1 MTFKKLASSSKFFA
15 VLLILAIALLMFIG
29 SVSYK
34 QVVRLG
40 ESANW
45 VTHTLQINK
54 EINQLFTYYDQMQS
68 TEFKNVL
75 LRDTLGISSFKVY
88 QPEVLA
94 SFKKLKELTGHNPT
108 QQKTLLKVSQWQ
120 DSLYQALSVISQ
132 IPYQKSTY
140 SEGDQ
145 NKITDVSS
153 AVTQLN
159 LLENQMQR
167 EMQLQLTKRTEE
179 YKSQIFFTPI
189 MTLLLGT
196 FALFIFV
203 ISFLQINAQRKKTV
217 TAERFMQKIIAST
230 DNIISYF
237 LPVYDASGEIKD
249 FIIEFT
255 NEKIEVVLG
264 EKSKDIAHR
273 KMSELIPINFQN
285 GIFEELVA
293 VIKEGTPRKFEKLF
307 DYNGNSFWFK
317 TTAVIMEKGVL
328 TTSTDIT
335 AEQQHAKHLK
345 ILNEKLETQN
355 NQLEETKAL
364 LNNILE
370 STSNTI
376 SHLSTE
382 RDLNGKVSDFKYLFT
397 NKESE
402 RLTGKQTSEVI
413 GNSISKI
420 FPFVHESGLFD
431 LMVKCAD
438 KGIIATHEAQYT
450 LKGEAVWI
458 HTTMN
463 KLDNGITLTSYDITQ
478 IVTSKQRLLELNE
491 QLTIQNSILNDA
503 ETEANIGSY
512 RLKITNME
520 SHMSDNFYRLLECEP
535 NEFIL
540 SPENYR
546 PFIHPKD
553 LKIYDEK
560 VKLAIED
567 KIISN
572 FRYRII
578 TKSGKVKYLQN
589 TGHYLQNEF
598 IGVVRDI
605 TKELQNEQKLKDKNL
620 ELKHSNNEL
629 ESFNR
634 VASHDLQEPL
644 RKIQLFISRI
654 TDSGSDNF
662 SGQQEEYL
670 NKIAISANRMQTLIK
685 YLLSYSRINIS
696 KKDYVLVDLNLVMEK
711 VLDDLEAP
719 IKESGMEI
727 QIADLPEV
735 KGVPFQLEQLF
746 SNLVSNSV
754 KYHSTQQSPK
764 VTIDCRKLERSEI
777 QHDFRKK
784 AKQYYCIS
792 IEDNGIGFDQKDSDK
807 IFELFQRLHHKNEY
821 SGSGIGLAI
830 CKKIVGKHKGHI
842 VAQSEPNK
850 GASFFIYLPA

>member
-1 MTFKKLASSSKFFA
+1 MTFKKLVSSSKFFA

-40 ESANW
+40 ESADW
-45 VTHTLQINK
+45 VSHTLKINK
-54 EINQLFTYYDQMQS
+54 EINQLFSYYDQMQS

-94 SFKKLKELTGHNPT
+94 SFKKLKELTGHKPA

-120 DSLYQALSVISQ
+120 DSLYHALGVISQ
-132 IPYQKSTY
+132 IPYQKSNY

-145 NKITDVSS
+145 NKIADVGS

-167 EMQLQLTKRTEE
+167 EMHFQLAKRTEE

-203 ISFLQINAQRKKTV
+203 ISYLQINAQRRKTV
-217 TAERFMQKIIAST
+217 TAEKFLQNILAST

-237 LPVYDASGEIKD
+237 LPIYDDSGEIKD
-249 FIIEFT
+249 FNLEFT
-255 NEKIEVVLG
+255 NEQIEGILG
-264 EKSKDIAHR
+264 EKTENIINR

-285 GIFEELVA
+285 GIFEELA
-293 VIKEGTPRKFEKLF
+293 TVIKEGTPRKFEKFF

-317 TTAVIMEKGVL
+317 TTAVKMENGVL
-328 TTSTDIT
+328 TTSTDST
-335 AEQQHAKHLK
+335 AERQHTQNLK
-345 ILNEKLETQN
+345 ILNEKLEIQN
-355 NQLEETKAL
+355 KQLEETKAF

-382 RDLNGKVSDFKYLFT
+382 RDEDGKVTDFKYLFT
-397 NKESE
+397 NKESV

-420 FPFVHESGLFD
+420 YPFVHETGLFD

-438 KGIIATHEAQYT
+438 KGVMVTHEAQYT
-450 LKGEAVWI
+450 LKGVPLWI
-458 HTTMN
+458 HTTLN

-503 ETEANIGSY
+503 EAEANIGSY
-512 RLKITNME
+512 RLKITDME
-520 SHMSDNFYRLLECEP
+520 SHMSDNFYRILECEP
-535 NEFIL
+535 NEFKL
-540 SPENYR
+540 SPESYR
-546 PFIHPKD
+546 PFVHPKD

-560 VKLAIED
+560 VKLALED

-578 TKSGKVKYLQN
+578 TKTGKVKYLQN

-605 TKELQNEQKLKDKNL
+605 TKELQNEQKLKEKNL
-620 ELKHSNNEL
+620 ELKRSNSEL

-654 TDSGSDNF
+654 NDTGSNKL
-662 SGQQEEYL
+662 SEKQEEYFK
-670 NKIAISANRMQTLIK
+670 KIASSANRMQTLIK
-685 YLLSYSRINIS
+685 YLLSYSRLNIN
-696 KKDYVLVDLNLVMEK
+696 KKDYLMVDLNLVMEK
-711 VLDDLEAP
+711 VQEDLEAP
-719 IKESGMEI
+719 IKETGI
-727 QIADLPEV
+727 KILIGDLPEV

-746 SNLVSNSV
+746 NNLISNSV
-754 KYHSTQQSPK
+754 KYHSTQQRPK
-764 VTIDCRKLERSEI
+764 IKIDSRKLERNEI

-784 AKQYYCIS
+784 AKYYYCIS
-792 IEDNGIGFDQKDSDK
+792 IEDNGIGFEQKDSEK
-807 IFELFQRLHHKNEY
+807 IFELFQRLHYNSEY

-830 CKKIVGKHKGHI
+830 CKKIVEKHKGHI

-850 GASFFIYLPA
+850 GATFYIYLPA